1 MQVTITDDN
10 KFLILR
16 NLNNYE
22 LNSVRE
28 FFTKEPDNSWVV
40 KKKNPWF
47 ETKTSFLN
55 NFGMLP
61 IGLWTELVRYAYLKN
76 VRLDFDPKINEILQD
91 TKIEFNT
98 FKYYVDGLFEKAV
111 DENGNSVEMRSYQL
125 EGVFKLL
132 KFRKA
137 CVEVTTSGGKT
148 LMSYILFKFL
158 RDVKQVKKTL
168 YIVPNKNLAVQ
179 SYEKYDKYED
189 WVQGSHNYLPAY
201 LCGDMPKKQREK
213 VPNADVLFATYQS
226 LANIKE
232 NEFFDKFDSVIVD
245 ECLHPST
252 LITMEDGSKKPICEV
267 KEGDKVWTFNEKKR
281 IKEILPVK
289 EVFRNLSKH
298 EKMYEIELEDHTVL
312 KITGNHKVLTKNR
325 GYVRVDKLN
334 ENDDILNF
342 YFSSNHDDIKSI
354 KEIEYKGDVFNLHI
368 DSPNDDCNHNY
379 FANDICVSNC
389 HHSRASTIKR
399 ILKRCHNTKYVF
411 GMTGTF
417 PKEDSFDRFV
427 IESFI
432 GPLVFKLTAFEL
444 INVHKAATPIY
455 VINTYLNYAS
465 ESEKKMLY
473 ESRKMKDKD
482 DVGTGMRLL
491 EQEMMFVNKNY
502 NRMKYICD
510 LVAKSKQNTLVLFN
524 EVKDSKGYGRKIFEY
539 LKENTD
545 KTVFYADGH
554 TDAKTRDY
562 YNKRMDEDETC
573 NTVIVGSQGTYSE
586 GIDIANIGII
596 ILAESFKSENILRQ
610 SIGRGMR
617 LGNKEKVVMFDI
629 IDDLRYGEDGDKDWL
644 RNNYLWK
651 QHLERTKA
659 YKEHQF
665 PVYEQHINFS
675 EEPIFDTVR

>member
-47 ETKTSFLN
+47 ETETSFLN

-226 LANIKE
+226 LSNIKE

-245 ECLHPST
+245 EC
-252 LITMEDGSKKPICEV
+252 
-267 KEGDKVWTFNEKKR
+267 
-281 IKEILPVK
+281 
-289 EVFRNLSKH
+289 
-298 EKMYEIELEDHTVL
+298 
-312 KITGNHKVLTKNR
+312 
-325 GYVRVDKLN
+325 
-334 ENDDILNF
+334 
-342 YFSSNHDDIKSI
+342 
-354 KEIEYKGDVFNLHI
+354 
-368 DSPNDDCNHNY
+368 
-379 FANDICVSNC
+379 

-399 ILKRCHNTKYVF
+399 ILKRCHNAKYVF

-510 LVAKSKQNTLVLFN
+510 LVSKSKQNTLVLFN

>member
-47 ETKTSFLN
+47 ETETSFLN

-61 IGLWTELVRYAYLKN
+61 IGLWTELIRYAYLKN

-158 RDVKQVKKTL
+158 RDVKQIKKTL

-226 LANIKE
+226 LSNIKE

-245 ECLHPST
+245 E
-252 LITMEDGSKKPICEV
+252 
-267 KEGDKVWTFNEKKR
+267 
-281 IKEILPVK
+281 
-289 EVFRNLSKH
+289 
-298 EKMYEIELEDHTVL
+298 
-312 KITGNHKVLTKNR
+312 
-325 GYVRVDKLN
+325 
-334 ENDDILNF
+334 
-342 YFSSNHDDIKSI
+342 
-354 KEIEYKGDVFNLHI
+354 
-368 DSPNDDCNHNY
+368 
-379 FANDICVSNC
+379 C

-510 LVAKSKQNTLVLFN
+510 LVSKSKQNTLVLFN

>member
-47 ETKTSFLN
+47 ETETSFLN

-226 LANIKE
+226 LSNIKE

-245 ECLHPST
+245 E
-252 LITMEDGSKKPICEV
+252 
-267 KEGDKVWTFNEKKR
+267 
-281 IKEILPVK
+281 
-289 EVFRNLSKH
+289 
-298 EKMYEIELEDHTVL
+298 
-312 KITGNHKVLTKNR
+312 
-325 GYVRVDKLN
+325 
-334 ENDDILNF
+334 
-342 YFSSNHDDIKSI
+342 
-354 KEIEYKGDVFNLHI
+354 
-368 DSPNDDCNHNY
+368 
-379 FANDICVSNC
+379 C

-473 ESRKMKDKD
+473 ESRKMKDKN

-510 LVAKSKQNTLVLFN
+510 LVSKSKQNTLVLFN

>member
-47 ETKTSFLN
+47 ETETSFLN

-61 IGLWTELVRYAYLKN
+61 IGLWAELVRYAYLKN

-226 LANIKE
+226 LSNIKE

-245 ECLHPST
+245 E
-252 LITMEDGSKKPICEV
+252 
-267 KEGDKVWTFNEKKR
+267 
-281 IKEILPVK
+281 
-289 EVFRNLSKH
+289 
-298 EKMYEIELEDHTVL
+298 
-312 KITGNHKVLTKNR
+312 
-325 GYVRVDKLN
+325 
-334 ENDDILNF
+334 
-342 YFSSNHDDIKSI
+342 
-354 KEIEYKGDVFNLHI
+354 
-368 DSPNDDCNHNY
+368 
-379 FANDICVSNC
+379 C

-510 LVAKSKQNTLVLFN
+510 LVSKSKQNTLVLFN

>member
-47 ETKTSFLN
+47 ETETSFLN

-61 IGLWTELVRYAYLKN
+61 IGLWAELVRYAYLKN

-245 ECLHPST
+245 EC
-252 LITMEDGSKKPICEV
+252 
-267 KEGDKVWTFNEKKR
+267 
-281 IKEILPVK
+281 
-289 EVFRNLSKH
+289 
-298 EKMYEIELEDHTVL
+298 
-312 KITGNHKVLTKNR
+312 
-325 GYVRVDKLN
+325 
-334 ENDDILNF
+334 
-342 YFSSNHDDIKSI
+342 
-354 KEIEYKGDVFNLHI
+354 
-368 DSPNDDCNHNY
+368 
-379 FANDICVSNC
+379 
-389 HHSRASTIKR
+389 HHSRASTIKK
-399 ILKRCHNTKYVF
+399 ILKRCHNAKYVF

-455 VINTYLNYAS
+455 VINTYLNYAG

-482 DVGTGMRLL
+482 DVSAGMRLL

-510 LVAKSKQNTLVLFN
+510 LVSKSKQNTLVLFN

>member
-47 ETKTSFLN
+47 ETETSFLN

-61 IGLWTELVRYAYLKN
+61 IGLWTELIRYAYLKN

-189 WVQGSHNYLPAY
+189 WIQGSHNYLPAY
-201 LCGDMPKKQREK
+201 LCGDMSKKQREK
-213 VPNADVLFATYQS
+213 VPNADILFATYQS

-245 ECLHPST
+245 EC
-252 LITMEDGSKKPICEV
+252 
-267 KEGDKVWTFNEKKR
+267 
-281 IKEILPVK
+281 
-289 EVFRNLSKH
+289 
-298 EKMYEIELEDHTVL
+298 
-312 KITGNHKVLTKNR
+312 
-325 GYVRVDKLN
+325 
-334 ENDDILNF
+334 
-342 YFSSNHDDIKSI
+342 
-354 KEIEYKGDVFNLHI
+354 
-368 DSPNDDCNHNY
+368 
-379 FANDICVSNC
+379 
-389 HHSRASTIKR
+389 HHSRASTIKK

>member
-40 KKKNPWF
+40 KKKNPWY
-47 ETKTSFLN
+47 ETETSFLN

-91 TKIEFNT
+91 TKIEFST

-213 VPNADVLFATYQS
+213 VPNADILFATYQS
-226 LANIKE
+226 LSNIKE
-232 NEFFDKFDSVIVD
+232 NEFFDRFDSVIVD
-245 ECLHPST
+245 E
-252 LITMEDGSKKPICEV
+252 
-267 KEGDKVWTFNEKKR
+267 
-281 IKEILPVK
+281 
-289 EVFRNLSKH
+289 
-298 EKMYEIELEDHTVL
+298 
-312 KITGNHKVLTKNR
+312 
-325 GYVRVDKLN
+325 
-334 ENDDILNF
+334 
-342 YFSSNHDDIKSI
+342 
-354 KEIEYKGDVFNLHI
+354 
-368 DSPNDDCNHNY
+368 
-379 FANDICVSNC
+379 C
-389 HHSRASTIKR
+389 HHSRASTIKK
-399 ILKRCHNTKYVF
+399 ILKRCHNAKYVF

-455 VINTYLNYAS
+455 VINTYLNYAG

-473 ESRKMKDKD
+473 ECRKMKDKD
-482 DVGTGMRLL
+482 DVSAGMRLL

-510 LVAKSKQNTLVLFN
+510 LVMKSKQNTLVLFN
-524 EVKDSKGYGRKIFEY
+524 DVKDSKGYGRKMFEY

-562 YNKRMDEDETC
+562 YNKRMDEDETG

-617 LGNKEKVVMFDI
+617 LGNKDKVVMFDI
-629 IDDLRYGEDGDKDWL
+629 VDDLRYGEDGDNDWL
-644 RNNYLWK
+644 KNNYLWK

>member
-47 ETKTSFLN
+47 ETETSFLN

-226 LANIKE
+226 LSNIKE

-245 ECLHPST
+245 EC
-252 LITMEDGSKKPICEV
+252 
-267 KEGDKVWTFNEKKR
+267 
-281 IKEILPVK
+281 
-289 EVFRNLSKH
+289 
-298 EKMYEIELEDHTVL
+298 
-312 KITGNHKVLTKNR
+312 
-325 GYVRVDKLN
+325 
-334 ENDDILNF
+334 
-342 YFSSNHDDIKSI
+342 
-354 KEIEYKGDVFNLHI
+354 
-368 DSPNDDCNHNY
+368 
-379 FANDICVSNC
+379 
-389 HHSRASTIKR
+389 HHSRASTVKK

-510 LVAKSKQNTLVLFN
+510 LVQVLDIQFLLL
-524 EVKDSKGYGRKIFEY
+524 Y
-539 LKENTD
+539 L
-545 KTVFYADGH
+545 
-554 TDAKTRDY
+554 
-562 YNKRMDEDETC
+562 
-573 NTVIVGSQGTYSE
+573 
-586 GIDIANIGII
+586 
-596 ILAESFKSENILRQ
+596 
-610 SIGRGMR
+610 
-617 LGNKEKVVMFDI
+617 
-629 IDDLRYGEDGDKDWL
+629 
-644 RNNYLWK
+644 
-651 QHLERTKA
+651 
-659 YKEHQF
+659 
-665 PVYEQHINFS
+665 
-675 EEPIFDTVR
+675 

>member
-47 ETKTSFLN
+47 ETETSFLN

-61 IGLWTELVRYAYLKN
+61 IGLWTELIRYAYLKN

-111 DENGNSVEMRSYQL
+111 DENGNSVEMSSYQL

-158 RDVKQVKKTL
+158 RDVKQVKRTL

-226 LANIKE
+226 LSNIKE

-245 ECLHPST
+245 EC
-252 LITMEDGSKKPICEV
+252 
-267 KEGDKVWTFNEKKR
+267 
-281 IKEILPVK
+281 
-289 EVFRNLSKH
+289 
-298 EKMYEIELEDHTVL
+298 
-312 KITGNHKVLTKNR
+312 
-325 GYVRVDKLN
+325 
-334 ENDDILNF
+334 
-342 YFSSNHDDIKSI
+342 
-354 KEIEYKGDVFNLHI
+354 
-368 DSPNDDCNHNY
+368 
-379 FANDICVSNC
+379 
-389 HHSRASTIKR
+389 HHSRASTIKK

-510 LVAKSKQNTLVLFN
+510 LVSKSKQNTLVLFN

>member
-47 ETKTSFLN
+47 ETETSFLN

-61 IGLWTELVRYAYLKN
+61 IGLWTELIRYAYLKN
-76 VRLDFDPKINEILQD
+76 VHLDFDSKINEILQD

-179 SYEKYDKYED
+179 SYEKYDTYED
-189 WVQGSHNYLPAY
+189 WVQGSHNYHSAY

-245 ECLHPST
+245 EC
-252 LITMEDGSKKPICEV
+252 
-267 KEGDKVWTFNEKKR
+267 
-281 IKEILPVK
+281 
-289 EVFRNLSKH
+289 
-298 EKMYEIELEDHTVL
+298 
-312 KITGNHKVLTKNR
+312 
-325 GYVRVDKLN
+325 
-334 ENDDILNF
+334 
-342 YFSSNHDDIKSI
+342 
-354 KEIEYKGDVFNLHI
+354 
-368 DSPNDDCNHNY
+368 
-379 FANDICVSNC
+379 
-389 HHSRASTIKR
+389 HHSRASTIKK

-510 LVAKSKQNTLVLFN
+510 LVSKSKQNTLVLFN

>member
-47 ETKTSFLN
+47 ETETSFLN

-61 IGLWTELVRYAYLKN
+61 IGLWTELIRYAYLKN

-226 LANIKE
+226 LANRKE

-245 ECLHPST
+245 EC
-252 LITMEDGSKKPICEV
+252 
-267 KEGDKVWTFNEKKR
+267 
-281 IKEILPVK
+281 
-289 EVFRNLSKH
+289 
-298 EKMYEIELEDHTVL
+298 
-312 KITGNHKVLTKNR
+312 
-325 GYVRVDKLN
+325 
-334 ENDDILNF
+334 
-342 YFSSNHDDIKSI
+342 
-354 KEIEYKGDVFNLHI
+354 
-368 DSPNDDCNHNY
+368 
-379 FANDICVSNC
+379 
-389 HHSRASTIKR
+389 HHSRASTIKK

-510 LVAKSKQNTLVLFN
+510 LVSKSKQNTLVLFN

>member
-40 KKKNPWF
+40 KKKNPWY
-47 ETKTSFLN
+47 ETETSFLN

-179 SYEKYDKYED
+179 SYEKYDKYEN

-245 ECLHPST
+245 E
-252 LITMEDGSKKPICEV
+252 
-267 KEGDKVWTFNEKKR
+267 
-281 IKEILPVK
+281 
-289 EVFRNLSKH
+289 
-298 EKMYEIELEDHTVL
+298 
-312 KITGNHKVLTKNR
+312 
-325 GYVRVDKLN
+325 
-334 ENDDILNF
+334 
-342 YFSSNHDDIKSI
+342 
-354 KEIEYKGDVFNLHI
+354 
-368 DSPNDDCNHNY
+368 
-379 FANDICVSNC
+379 C

-510 LVAKSKQNTLVLFN
+510 LVSKSKQNTLVLFN

>member
-47 ETKTSFLN
+47 ETETSFLN

-61 IGLWTELVRYAYLKN
+61 IGLWTELIRYAYLKN

-189 WVQGSHNYLPAY
+189 WIQGSRNYLPAY

-245 ECLHPST
+245 E
-252 LITMEDGSKKPICEV
+252 
-267 KEGDKVWTFNEKKR
+267 
-281 IKEILPVK
+281 
-289 EVFRNLSKH
+289 
-298 EKMYEIELEDHTVL
+298 
-312 KITGNHKVLTKNR
+312 
-325 GYVRVDKLN
+325 
-334 ENDDILNF
+334 
-342 YFSSNHDDIKSI
+342 
-354 KEIEYKGDVFNLHI
+354 
-368 DSPNDDCNHNY
+368 
-379 FANDICVSNC
+379 C

>member
-47 ETKTSFLN
+47 ETETSFLN

-61 IGLWTELVRYAYLKN
+61 IGLWTELIRYAYLKN

-245 ECLHPST
+245 EC
-252 LITMEDGSKKPICEV
+252 
-267 KEGDKVWTFNEKKR
+267 
-281 IKEILPVK
+281 
-289 EVFRNLSKH
+289 
-298 EKMYEIELEDHTVL
+298 
-312 KITGNHKVLTKNR
+312 
-325 GYVRVDKLN
+325 
-334 ENDDILNF
+334 
-342 YFSSNHDDIKSI
+342 
-354 KEIEYKGDVFNLHI
+354 
-368 DSPNDDCNHNY
+368 
-379 FANDICVSNC
+379 
-389 HHSRASTIKR
+389 HHSRASTIKK

-482 DVGTGMRLL
+482 DIGTGMRLL

-510 LVAKSKQNTLVLFN
+510 LVSKSKQNTLVLFN

>member
-47 ETKTSFLN
+47 ETETSFLN

-61 IGLWTELVRYAYLKN
+61 IGLWTELIRYAYLKN

-189 WVQGSHNYLPAY
+189 WIQGSRNYLPAY

-226 LANIKE
+226 LSNIKE

-245 ECLHPST
+245 EC
-252 LITMEDGSKKPICEV
+252 
-267 KEGDKVWTFNEKKR
+267 
-281 IKEILPVK
+281 
-289 EVFRNLSKH
+289 
-298 EKMYEIELEDHTVL
+298 
-312 KITGNHKVLTKNR
+312 
-325 GYVRVDKLN
+325 
-334 ENDDILNF
+334 
-342 YFSSNHDDIKSI
+342 
-354 KEIEYKGDVFNLHI
+354 
-368 DSPNDDCNHNY
+368 
-379 FANDICVSNC
+379 
-389 HHSRASTIKR
+389 HHSRASTVKK

-510 LVAKSKQNTLVLFN
+510 LVSKSKQNTLVLFN

-596 ILAESFKSENILRQ
+596 IFAESFKSENILRQ

>member
-47 ETKTSFLN
+47 ETEISFLN

-226 LANIKE
+226 LSNIKE

-245 ECLHPST
+245 E
-252 LITMEDGSKKPICEV
+252 
-267 KEGDKVWTFNEKKR
+267 
-281 IKEILPVK
+281 
-289 EVFRNLSKH
+289 
-298 EKMYEIELEDHTVL
+298 
-312 KITGNHKVLTKNR
+312 
-325 GYVRVDKLN
+325 
-334 ENDDILNF
+334 
-342 YFSSNHDDIKSI
+342 
-354 KEIEYKGDVFNLHI
+354 
-368 DSPNDDCNHNY
+368 
-379 FANDICVSNC
+379 C

-510 LVAKSKQNTLVLFN
+510 LVSKSKQNTLVLFN

>member
-40 KKKNPWF
+40 KKKNPWY
-47 ETKTSFLN
+47 ETETSFLN

-76 VRLDFDPKINEILQD
+76 VHLNFDPKINEILQD

-158 RDVKQVKKTL
+158 RDVKQVKKML

-245 ECLHPST
+245 EC
-252 LITMEDGSKKPICEV
+252 
-267 KEGDKVWTFNEKKR
+267 
-281 IKEILPVK
+281 
-289 EVFRNLSKH
+289 
-298 EKMYEIELEDHTVL
+298 
-312 KITGNHKVLTKNR
+312 
-325 GYVRVDKLN
+325 
-334 ENDDILNF
+334 
-342 YFSSNHDDIKSI
+342 
-354 KEIEYKGDVFNLHI
+354 
-368 DSPNDDCNHNY
+368 
-379 FANDICVSNC
+379 
-389 HHSRASTIKR
+389 HHSRASTIKK

-473 ESRKMKDKD
+473 ESRKMKDKN

-510 LVAKSKQNTLVLFN
+510 LVSKSKQNTLVLFN

>member
-47 ETKTSFLN
+47 ETETSFLN

-245 ECLHPST
+245 EC
-252 LITMEDGSKKPICEV
+252 
-267 KEGDKVWTFNEKKR
+267 
-281 IKEILPVK
+281 
-289 EVFRNLSKH
+289 
-298 EKMYEIELEDHTVL
+298 
-312 KITGNHKVLTKNR
+312 
-325 GYVRVDKLN
+325 
-334 ENDDILNF
+334 
-342 YFSSNHDDIKSI
+342 
-354 KEIEYKGDVFNLHI
+354 
-368 DSPNDDCNHNY
+368 
-379 FANDICVSNC
+379 
-389 HHSRASTIKR
+389 HHSRASTIKK

-510 LVAKSKQNTLVLFN
+510 LVSKSKQNTLVLFN

-651 QHLERTKA
+651 QHLERAKA

>member
-47 ETKTSFLN
+47 ETETSFLN

-61 IGLWTELVRYAYLKN
+61 IGLWTELIRYAYLKN

-245 ECLHPST
+245 EC
-252 LITMEDGSKKPICEV
+252 
-267 KEGDKVWTFNEKKR
+267 
-281 IKEILPVK
+281 
-289 EVFRNLSKH
+289 
-298 EKMYEIELEDHTVL
+298 
-312 KITGNHKVLTKNR
+312 
-325 GYVRVDKLN
+325 
-334 ENDDILNF
+334 
-342 YFSSNHDDIKSI
+342 
-354 KEIEYKGDVFNLHI
+354 
-368 DSPNDDCNHNY
+368 
-379 FANDICVSNC
+379 
-389 HHSRASTIKR
+389 HHSRASTIKK
-399 ILKRCHNTKYVF
+399 ILKRCRNTKYVF

-510 LVAKSKQNTLVLFN
+510 LVSKSKQNTLVLFN

>member
-47 ETKTSFLN
+47 ETETSFLN

-61 IGLWTELVRYAYLKN
+61 IGLWTELIRYAYLKN

-226 LANIKE
+226 LSNIKE

-245 ECLHPST
+245 EC
-252 LITMEDGSKKPICEV
+252 
-267 KEGDKVWTFNEKKR
+267 
-281 IKEILPVK
+281 
-289 EVFRNLSKH
+289 
-298 EKMYEIELEDHTVL
+298 
-312 KITGNHKVLTKNR
+312 
-325 GYVRVDKLN
+325 
-334 ENDDILNF
+334 
-342 YFSSNHDDIKSI
+342 
-354 KEIEYKGDVFNLHI
+354 
-368 DSPNDDCNHNY
+368 
-379 FANDICVSNC
+379 
-389 HHSRASTIKR
+389 HHSRASTIKK

-510 LVAKSKQNTLVLFN
+510 LVSKSKQNTLVLFN

-573 NTVIVGSQGTYSE
+573 HTVIVGSQGTYSE

>member
-47 ETKTSFLN
+47 ETETSFLN

-226 LANIKE
+226 LSNIKE

-245 ECLHPST
+245 E
-252 LITMEDGSKKPICEV
+252 
-267 KEGDKVWTFNEKKR
+267 
-281 IKEILPVK
+281 
-289 EVFRNLSKH
+289 
-298 EKMYEIELEDHTVL
+298 
-312 KITGNHKVLTKNR
+312 
-325 GYVRVDKLN
+325 
-334 ENDDILNF
+334 
-342 YFSSNHDDIKSI
+342 
-354 KEIEYKGDVFNLHI
+354 
-368 DSPNDDCNHNY
+368 
-379 FANDICVSNC
+379 C

-432 GPLVFKLTAFEL
+432 GPLIFKLTAFEL

-510 LVAKSKQNTLVLFN
+510 LVSKSKQNTLVLFN

>member
-47 ETKTSFLN
+47 ETETSFLN

-189 WVQGSHNYLPAY
+189 WIQGSRNYLPAY

-245 ECLHPST
+245 E
-252 LITMEDGSKKPICEV
+252 
-267 KEGDKVWTFNEKKR
+267 
-281 IKEILPVK
+281 
-289 EVFRNLSKH
+289 
-298 EKMYEIELEDHTVL
+298 
-312 KITGNHKVLTKNR
+312 
-325 GYVRVDKLN
+325 
-334 ENDDILNF
+334 
-342 YFSSNHDDIKSI
+342 
-354 KEIEYKGDVFNLHI
+354 
-368 DSPNDDCNHNY
+368 
-379 FANDICVSNC
+379 C

-510 LVAKSKQNTLVLFN
+510 LVSKSKQNTLVLFN

>member
-47 ETKTSFLN
+47 ETETSFLN

-91 TKIEFNT
+91 TKIEFST

-158 RDVKQVKKTL
+158 RDVKQVKKML

-245 ECLHPST
+245 E
-252 LITMEDGSKKPICEV
+252 
-267 KEGDKVWTFNEKKR
+267 
-281 IKEILPVK
+281 
-289 EVFRNLSKH
+289 
-298 EKMYEIELEDHTVL
+298 
-312 KITGNHKVLTKNR
+312 
-325 GYVRVDKLN
+325 
-334 ENDDILNF
+334 
-342 YFSSNHDDIKSI
+342 
-354 KEIEYKGDVFNLHI
+354 
-368 DSPNDDCNHNY
+368 
-379 FANDICVSNC
+379 C

-510 LVAKSKQNTLVLFN
+510 LVSKSKQNTLVLFN

>member
-47 ETKTSFLN
+47 ETETSFLN

-245 ECLHPST
+245 EC
-252 LITMEDGSKKPICEV
+252 
-267 KEGDKVWTFNEKKR
+267 
-281 IKEILPVK
+281 
-289 EVFRNLSKH
+289 
-298 EKMYEIELEDHTVL
+298 
-312 KITGNHKVLTKNR
+312 
-325 GYVRVDKLN
+325 
-334 ENDDILNF
+334 
-342 YFSSNHDDIKSI
+342 
-354 KEIEYKGDVFNLHI
+354 
-368 DSPNDDCNHNY
+368 
-379 FANDICVSNC
+379 
-389 HHSRASTIKR
+389 HHSRASTIKK

-510 LVAKSKQNTLVLFN
+510 LVSKSKQNTLVLFN

-554 TDAKTRDY
+554 TDAKTRYY

>member
-47 ETKTSFLN
+47 ETETSFLN

-137 CVEVTTSGGKT
+137 CVEVTTSGGKA
-148 LMSYILFKFL
+148 LMSYILFKIL
-158 RDVKQVKKTL
+158 RDVKQVKKTI

-245 ECLHPST
+245 EC
-252 LITMEDGSKKPICEV
+252 
-267 KEGDKVWTFNEKKR
+267 
-281 IKEILPVK
+281 
-289 EVFRNLSKH
+289 
-298 EKMYEIELEDHTVL
+298 
-312 KITGNHKVLTKNR
+312 
-325 GYVRVDKLN
+325 
-334 ENDDILNF
+334 
-342 YFSSNHDDIKSI
+342 
-354 KEIEYKGDVFNLHI
+354 
-368 DSPNDDCNHNY
+368 
-379 FANDICVSNC
+379 
-389 HHSRASTIKR
+389 HHSRASTIKK
-399 ILKRCHNTKYVF
+399 ILKRCHNAKYVF

-455 VINTYLNYAS
+455 VINTYLDYAS

>member
-47 ETKTSFLN
+47 ETETSFLN

-61 IGLWTELVRYAYLKN
+61 IGLWTELIRYAYLKN

-245 ECLHPST
+245 EC
-252 LITMEDGSKKPICEV
+252 
-267 KEGDKVWTFNEKKR
+267 
-281 IKEILPVK
+281 
-289 EVFRNLSKH
+289 
-298 EKMYEIELEDHTVL
+298 
-312 KITGNHKVLTKNR
+312 
-325 GYVRVDKLN
+325 
-334 ENDDILNF
+334 
-342 YFSSNHDDIKSI
+342 
-354 KEIEYKGDVFNLHI
+354 
-368 DSPNDDCNHNY
+368 
-379 FANDICVSNC
+379 
-389 HHSRASTIKR
+389 HHSRASTIKK

-473 ESRKMKDKD
+473 ESRKMKDKN

-510 LVAKSKQNTLVLFN
+510 LVSKSKQNTLVLFN

>member
-47 ETKTSFLN
+47 ETETSFLN

-61 IGLWTELVRYAYLKN
+61 IGLWTELIRYAYLKN

-189 WVQGSHNYLPAY
+189 WIQGSRNYLPAY

-245 ECLHPST
+245 EC
-252 LITMEDGSKKPICEV
+252 
-267 KEGDKVWTFNEKKR
+267 
-281 IKEILPVK
+281 
-289 EVFRNLSKH
+289 
-298 EKMYEIELEDHTVL
+298 
-312 KITGNHKVLTKNR
+312 
-325 GYVRVDKLN
+325 
-334 ENDDILNF
+334 
-342 YFSSNHDDIKSI
+342 
-354 KEIEYKGDVFNLHI
+354 
-368 DSPNDDCNHNY
+368 
-379 FANDICVSNC
+379 
-389 HHSRASTIKR
+389 HHSRASTIKK

>member
-40 KKKNPWF
+40 KKKNPWY
-47 ETKTSFLN
+47 ETETSFLN

-91 TKIEFNT
+91 IKIEFST

-158 RDVKQVKKTL
+158 RDVKQVKKML

-213 VPNADVLFATYQS
+213 VPNADILFATYQS
-226 LANIKE
+226 LSNIKE
-232 NEFFDKFDSVIVD
+232 NEFFDRFDSVIVD
-245 ECLHPST
+245 E
-252 LITMEDGSKKPICEV
+252 
-267 KEGDKVWTFNEKKR
+267 
-281 IKEILPVK
+281 
-289 EVFRNLSKH
+289 
-298 EKMYEIELEDHTVL
+298 
-312 KITGNHKVLTKNR
+312 
-325 GYVRVDKLN
+325 
-334 ENDDILNF
+334 
-342 YFSSNHDDIKSI
+342 
-354 KEIEYKGDVFNLHI
+354 
-368 DSPNDDCNHNY
+368 
-379 FANDICVSNC
+379 C
-389 HHSRASTIKR
+389 HHSRASTIKK
-399 ILKRCHNTKYVF
+399 ILKRCHNAKYVF

-455 VINTYLNYAS
+455 VINTYLNYAG

-473 ESRKMKDKD
+473 ECRKMKDKD
-482 DVGTGMRLL
+482 DVSAGMRLL

-510 LVAKSKQNTLVLFN
+510 LVMKSKQNTLVLFN
-524 EVKDSKGYGRKIFEY
+524 DVKDSKGYGRKMFEY

-562 YNKRMDEDETC
+562 YNKRMDEDETG

-617 LGNKEKVVMFDI
+617 LGNKDKVVMFDI
-629 IDDLRYGEDGDKDWL
+629 VDDLRYGEDGDNDWL
-644 RNNYLWK
+644 KNNYLWK

>member
-28 FFTKEPDNSWVV
+28 FFTKEPDNAWVV

-47 ETKTSFLN
+47 ETETSFLN

-189 WVQGSHNYLPAY
+189 WIQGSRNYLPAY

-226 LANIKE
+226 LSNIKE

-245 ECLHPST
+245 EC
-252 LITMEDGSKKPICEV
+252 
-267 KEGDKVWTFNEKKR
+267 
-281 IKEILPVK
+281 
-289 EVFRNLSKH
+289 
-298 EKMYEIELEDHTVL
+298 
-312 KITGNHKVLTKNR
+312 
-325 GYVRVDKLN
+325 
-334 ENDDILNF
+334 
-342 YFSSNHDDIKSI
+342 
-354 KEIEYKGDVFNLHI
+354 
-368 DSPNDDCNHNY
+368 
-379 FANDICVSNC
+379 
-389 HHSRASTIKR
+389 HHSRASTIKK

-482 DVGTGMRLL
+482 DVSAGMRLL

-510 LVAKSKQNTLVLFN
+510 LVSKSKQNTLVLFN
-524 EVKDSKGYGRKIFEY
+524 DVKDSKGYGRKIFEY

-562 YNKRMDEDETC
+562 YNKRMDEDETG

-617 LGNKEKVVMFDI
+617 LGNKDKVVMFDI
-629 IDDLRYGEDGDKDWL
+629 VDDLRYGEDGDKDWL

>member
-40 KKKNPWF
+40 KKKNPWY
-47 ETKTSFLN
+47 ETETSFLN

-76 VRLDFDPKINEILQD
+76 VHLDFDPKINEILQD

-158 RDVKQVKKTL
+158 RDVKQVKKML

-213 VPNADVLFATYQS
+213 LPNADILFATYQS
-226 LANIKE
+226 LSNIKE

-245 ECLHPST
+245 EC
-252 LITMEDGSKKPICEV
+252 
-267 KEGDKVWTFNEKKR
+267 
-281 IKEILPVK
+281 
-289 EVFRNLSKH
+289 
-298 EKMYEIELEDHTVL
+298 
-312 KITGNHKVLTKNR
+312 
-325 GYVRVDKLN
+325 
-334 ENDDILNF
+334 
-342 YFSSNHDDIKSI
+342 
-354 KEIEYKGDVFNLHI
+354 
-368 DSPNDDCNHNY
+368 
-379 FANDICVSNC
+379 
-389 HHSRASTIKR
+389 HHSRASTIKK
-399 ILKRCHNTKYVF
+399 ILKRCHNAKYVF

-473 ESRKMKDKD
+473 ECRKMKDKD
-482 DVGTGMRLL
+482 DISAGMRLL

-510 LVAKSKQNTLVLFN
+510 IVTKSKQNTLVLFN
-524 EVKDSKGYGRKIFEY
+524 DVKDSKGYGRKMFEY

-562 YNKRMDEDETC
+562 YNKRMDEDETG

-586 GIDIANIGII
+586 GIDIANIGVI

-617 LGNKEKVVMFDI
+617 LGNKDKVVMFDI
-629 IDDLRYGEDGDKDWL
+629 VDDLRYGEDGVNDWL
-644 RNNYLWK
+644 KNNYLWK

>member
-47 ETKTSFLN
+47 ETETSFLN

-61 IGLWTELVRYAYLKN
+61 IGLWTELIRYAYLKN

-245 ECLHPST
+245 EC
-252 LITMEDGSKKPICEV
+252 
-267 KEGDKVWTFNEKKR
+267 
-281 IKEILPVK
+281 
-289 EVFRNLSKH
+289 
-298 EKMYEIELEDHTVL
+298 
-312 KITGNHKVLTKNR
+312 
-325 GYVRVDKLN
+325 
-334 ENDDILNF
+334 
-342 YFSSNHDDIKSI
+342 
-354 KEIEYKGDVFNLHI
+354 
-368 DSPNDDCNHNY
+368 
-379 FANDICVSNC
+379 
-389 HHSRASTIKR
+389 HHSRASTIKK
-399 ILKRCHNTKYVF
+399 ILKRCHNAKYVF

-455 VINTYLNYAS
+455 VINTYLNYAG

-482 DVGTGMRLL
+482 DVSAGMRLL

-510 LVAKSKQNTLVLFN
+510 LVSKSKQNTLVLFN

>member
-1 MQVTITDDN
+1 MRVTITDDN

-47 ETKTSFLN
+47 ETETSFLN

-245 ECLHPST
+245 EC
-252 LITMEDGSKKPICEV
+252 
-267 KEGDKVWTFNEKKR
+267 
-281 IKEILPVK
+281 
-289 EVFRNLSKH
+289 
-298 EKMYEIELEDHTVL
+298 
-312 KITGNHKVLTKNR
+312 
-325 GYVRVDKLN
+325 
-334 ENDDILNF
+334 
-342 YFSSNHDDIKSI
+342 
-354 KEIEYKGDVFNLHI
+354 
-368 DSPNDDCNHNY
+368 
-379 FANDICVSNC
+379 
-389 HHSRASTIKR
+389 HHSRASTIKK
-399 ILKRCHNTKYVF
+399 ILKRCHNAKYVF

-455 VINTYLNYAS
+455 VINTYLNYAG

-510 LVAKSKQNTLVLFN
+510 LVSKSKQNTLVLFN

>member
-47 ETKTSFLN
+47 ETETSFLN

-189 WVQGSHNYLPAY
+189 WIQGSRNYLPAY

-245 ECLHPST
+245 EC
-252 LITMEDGSKKPICEV
+252 
-267 KEGDKVWTFNEKKR
+267 
-281 IKEILPVK
+281 
-289 EVFRNLSKH
+289 
-298 EKMYEIELEDHTVL
+298 
-312 KITGNHKVLTKNR
+312 
-325 GYVRVDKLN
+325 
-334 ENDDILNF
+334 
-342 YFSSNHDDIKSI
+342 
-354 KEIEYKGDVFNLHI
+354 
-368 DSPNDDCNHNY
+368 
-379 FANDICVSNC
+379 
-389 HHSRASTIKR
+389 HHSRASTIKK

-473 ESRKMKDKD
+473 ESRKMKDKN

-510 LVAKSKQNTLVLFN
+510 LVSKSKQNTLVLFN

>member
-47 ETKTSFLN
+47 ETETSFLN

-61 IGLWTELVRYAYLKN
+61 IGLWTELIRYAYLKN

-226 LANIKE
+226 LSNIKE

-245 ECLHPST
+245 EC
-252 LITMEDGSKKPICEV
+252 
-267 KEGDKVWTFNEKKR
+267 
-281 IKEILPVK
+281 
-289 EVFRNLSKH
+289 
-298 EKMYEIELEDHTVL
+298 
-312 KITGNHKVLTKNR
+312 
-325 GYVRVDKLN
+325 
-334 ENDDILNF
+334 
-342 YFSSNHDDIKSI
+342 
-354 KEIEYKGDVFNLHI
+354 
-368 DSPNDDCNHNY
+368 
-379 FANDICVSNC
+379 
-389 HHSRASTIKR
+389 HHSRASTIKK

-510 LVAKSKQNTLVLFN
+510 LVSKSKQNTLVLFN

-675 EEPIFDTVR
+675 EEPIFDTVQ

>member
-47 ETKTSFLN
+47 ETETSFLN

-189 WVQGSHNYLPAY
+189 WIQGSRNYLPAY

-226 LANIKE
+226 LSNIKE

-245 ECLHPST
+245 EC
-252 LITMEDGSKKPICEV
+252 
-267 KEGDKVWTFNEKKR
+267 
-281 IKEILPVK
+281 
-289 EVFRNLSKH
+289 
-298 EKMYEIELEDHTVL
+298 
-312 KITGNHKVLTKNR
+312 
-325 GYVRVDKLN
+325 
-334 ENDDILNF
+334 
-342 YFSSNHDDIKSI
+342 
-354 KEIEYKGDVFNLHI
+354 
-368 DSPNDDCNHNY
+368 
-379 FANDICVSNC
+379 
-389 HHSRASTIKR
+389 HHSRASTIKK

-510 LVAKSKQNTLVLFN
+510 LVSKSKQNTLVLFN

>member
-47 ETKTSFLN
+47 ETETSFLN

-226 LANIKE
+226 LSNIKE

-245 ECLHPST
+245 EC
-252 LITMEDGSKKPICEV
+252 
-267 KEGDKVWTFNEKKR
+267 
-281 IKEILPVK
+281 
-289 EVFRNLSKH
+289 
-298 EKMYEIELEDHTVL
+298 
-312 KITGNHKVLTKNR
+312 
-325 GYVRVDKLN
+325 
-334 ENDDILNF
+334 
-342 YFSSNHDDIKSI
+342 
-354 KEIEYKGDVFNLHI
+354 
-368 DSPNDDCNHNY
+368 
-379 FANDICVSNC
+379 
-389 HHSRASTIKR
+389 HHSRASTIKK

-510 LVAKSKQNTLVLFN
+510 LVSKSKQNTLVLFN

>member
-47 ETKTSFLN
+47 ETETSFLN

-245 ECLHPST
+245 EC
-252 LITMEDGSKKPICEV
+252 
-267 KEGDKVWTFNEKKR
+267 
-281 IKEILPVK
+281 
-289 EVFRNLSKH
+289 
-298 EKMYEIELEDHTVL
+298 
-312 KITGNHKVLTKNR
+312 
-325 GYVRVDKLN
+325 
-334 ENDDILNF
+334 
-342 YFSSNHDDIKSI
+342 
-354 KEIEYKGDVFNLHI
+354 
-368 DSPNDDCNHNY
+368 
-379 FANDICVSNC
+379 
-389 HHSRASTIKR
+389 HHSRASTIKK

-444 INVHKAATPIY
+444 INIHKAATPIY

>member
-47 ETKTSFLN
+47 ETETSFLN

-245 ECLHPST
+245 EC
-252 LITMEDGSKKPICEV
+252 
-267 KEGDKVWTFNEKKR
+267 
-281 IKEILPVK
+281 
-289 EVFRNLSKH
+289 
-298 EKMYEIELEDHTVL
+298 
-312 KITGNHKVLTKNR
+312 
-325 GYVRVDKLN
+325 
-334 ENDDILNF
+334 
-342 YFSSNHDDIKSI
+342 
-354 KEIEYKGDVFNLHI
+354 
-368 DSPNDDCNHNY
+368 
-379 FANDICVSNC
+379 
-389 HHSRASTIKR
+389 HHSRASTIKK

-491 EQEMMFVNKNY
+491 EQETMFVNKNY

-510 LVAKSKQNTLVLFN
+510 LVSKSKQNTLVLFN

>member
-47 ETKTSFLN
+47 ETETSFLN

-61 IGLWTELVRYAYLKN
+61 IGLWTELIRYAYLKN

-189 WVQGSHNYLPAY
+189 WIQGSRNYLPAY

-226 LANIKE
+226 LSNIKE
-232 NEFFDKFDSVIVD
+232 NEFFDKSDSVIVD
-245 ECLHPST
+245 EC
-252 LITMEDGSKKPICEV
+252 
-267 KEGDKVWTFNEKKR
+267 
-281 IKEILPVK
+281 
-289 EVFRNLSKH
+289 
-298 EKMYEIELEDHTVL
+298 
-312 KITGNHKVLTKNR
+312 
-325 GYVRVDKLN
+325 
-334 ENDDILNF
+334 
-342 YFSSNHDDIKSI
+342 
-354 KEIEYKGDVFNLHI
+354 
-368 DSPNDDCNHNY
+368 
-379 FANDICVSNC
+379 
-389 HHSRASTIKR
+389 HHSRASTVKK

-510 LVAKSKQNTLVLFN
+510 LVSKSKQNTLVLFN